1 MDERRLSVRLSS
13 LWASLIASS
22 MLLVMDRR
30 SAVASR
36 AAMLLVYEP
45 ERALIS
51 GAGCRRTE
59 LDEAVRM
66 MAGDVDTSTGEMG
79 VVGDLEEERE
89 GRECGMGRRTRGR
102 MLLLMAVSGVEVAE
116 ARAEKVPFRML
127 LLEEEEEEAFGGAR
141 EAMSE
146 SMGWSSG
153 MRGSSCLGLASR
165 SCSEWR
171 RCSSGGSNTAGSTA
185 GGTTT
190 KGCGGLLG

>member
-1 MDERRLSVRLSS
+1 MLLLLLKSVRILAARMDERRLSLRLSS

-22 MLLVMDRR
+22 MLLVMDKR

-66 MAGDVDTSTGEMG
+66 MAGDAGSSMGEMG
-79 VVGDLEEERE
+79 GVEDLEEERE
-89 GRECGMGRRTRGR
+89 GRECGMGRRTGGR
-102 MLLLMAVSGVEVAE
+102 MLLLMAVSGVDVAE
-116 ARAEKVPFRML
+116 ARAEKVPARMLML
-127 LLEEEEEEAFGGAR
+127 LLLLEEEEAFGGTR
-141 EAMSE
+141 EAMSESESWGE

-153 MRGSSCLGLASR
+153 MS
-165 SCSEWR
+165 
-171 RCSSGGSNTAGSTA
+171 
-185 GGTTT
+185 
-190 KGCGGLLG
+190 